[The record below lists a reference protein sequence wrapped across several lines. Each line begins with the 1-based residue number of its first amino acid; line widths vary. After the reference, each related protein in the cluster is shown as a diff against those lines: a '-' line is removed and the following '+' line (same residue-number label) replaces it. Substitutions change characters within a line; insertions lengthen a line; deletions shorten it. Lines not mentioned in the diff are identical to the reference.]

1 MYERIIMNP
10 ANLKTALQPKAALS
24 HYIQE
29 NLINVSS
36 HHNIDA
42 LHCYRQRKVCTAIL
56 LREQLM

>member
-1 MYERIIMNP
+1 MNP